1 MTATGI
7 RCDNNEMTQARFF
20 VDGPVCNECSIN
32 PSCLIITALLT
43 TLACPCL
50 WIEVSVAK
58 GGAWGGQDVRVGR
71 FPNNSLNQSSCIL
84 CQP

>member
-7 RCDNNEMTQARFF
+7 RCDDNEVTQASFF
-20 VDGPVCNECSIN
+20 VDGPVCNERSIN
-32 PSCLIITALLT
+32 PSCLIIAALLT

-58 GGAWGGQDVRVGR
+58 GGVCGGQDVRMGR
-71 FPNNSLNQSSCIL
+71 IPNNSLIQSSCIL